1 MALKTLTKADLEK
14 IKNNKY
20 VSKVSRGRIYYT
32 EEFKELFTTQ
42 YLAGKSPV
50 VIFREAGFDT
60 AKLGNKRIE
69 RASANWRK
77 KYKIPSL
84 QYDRE
89 RRKEVAEILFNSIEE
104 YNQEI
109 ARLKEQIFM
118 LQSKSEEA

>member
-1 MALKTLTKADLEK
+1 MVSKALTKVDLEK

-20 VSKVSRGRIYYT
+20 VSKVSHGRIYYT
-32 EEFKELFTTQ
+32 EEFKDWFRIQ
-42 YLAGKSPV
+42 YMAGKSPV

-60 AKLGNKRIE
+60 VKLGNKRIE

-89 RRKEVAEILFNSIEE
+89 RRKEVTEALFNSIEE
-104 YNQEI
+104 YNREI
-109 ARLKEQIFM
+109 SRLKEQIN
-118 LQSKSEEA
+118 LLKSNIQA

>member
-1 MALKTLTKADLEK
+1 MGSKALTKVDLEK

-20 VSKVSRGRIYYT
+20 VSKISHGRIYYT

-50 VIFREAGFDT
+50 AIFREAGFDT

-89 RRKEVAEILFNSIEE
+89 KRKEVTEALFNSIEE
-104 YNQEI
+104 YNMEI
-109 ARLKEQIFM
+109 ERLKAQIQA
-118 LQSKSEEA
+118 LQG